1 MNWLALTMEELNIII
16 GLVNPWPVLF
26 QHQQRTSHPM
36 QMASR
41 TISSNDWLP
50 HKWEKFYLL
59 LHLLMIAD
67 QMPLTIIWMA
77 ALNLNITCN
86 CCWNIQ
92 YAGKEHFQSLS
103 RRSPLFKEYKRKKGG
118 TLNLYTNPTLSW
130 GIKRWGKQHSDL
142 KYYLFNHI
150 LFPRYLH
157 FPLPSLSVSLAN
169 NPLVS
174 KLLRQPL
181 GTQIALD
188 QANLFCKGDL
198 FNHLIFFGGHLFI
211 WFPRL
216 QRTLRGYSNKAGESN
231 R

>member
-1 MNWLALTMEELNIII
+1 
-16 GLVNPWPVLF
+16 
-26 QHQQRTSHPM
+26 
-36 QMASR
+36 MASR

-50 HKWEKFYLL
+50 HKWGKFYLL
-59 LHLLMIAD
+59 LHLLMITD

-77 ALNLNITCN
+77 ALNLNLTCK
-86 CCWNIQ
+86 CWLNTQ
-92 YAGKEHFQSLS
+92 KSGKVPVCL
-103 RRSPLFKEYKRKKGG
+103 RPLRNTNERKVNFKSYIN
-118 TLNLYTNPTLSW
+118 TTLSW
-130 GIKRWGKQHSDL
+130 RIKTRGKQQSDL

>member
-1 MNWLALTMEELNIII
+1 
-16 GLVNPWPVLF
+16 
-26 QHQQRTSHPM
+26 
-36 QMASR
+36 MASR

-50 HKWEKFYLL
+50 HKWGEILF
-59 LHLLMIAD
+59 A
-67 QMPLTIIWMA
+67 A
-77 ALNLNITCN
+77 ALADDHRPNACYDNM
-86 CCWNIQ
+86 
-92 YAGKEHFQSLS
+92 AGCSELEHYL
-103 RRSPLFKEYKRKKGG
+103 RRGGRKGAFPGIRNKDKQDLC
-118 TLNLYTNPTLSW
+118 THTAW
-130 GIKRWGKQHSDL
+130 RWRIKRWDKQRSDL
-142 KYYLFNHI
+142 KYYLFNHNTPPTPHPI
-150 LFPRYLH
+150 SPRPSQISL

>member
-1 MNWLALTMEELNIII
+1 MLVKYTAEPEKKTVVSAASDCLSNIEVIHGKGRLN
-16 GLVNPWPVLF
+16 F
-26 QHQQRTSHPM
+26 TR
-36 QMASR
+36 
-41 TISSNDWLP
+41 
-50 HKWEKFYLL
+50 F
-59 LHLLMIAD
+59 AD
-67 QMPLTIIWMA
+67 FPLW
-77 ALNLNITCN
+77 
-86 CCWNIQ
+86 W
-92 YAGKEHFQSLS
+92 K
-103 RRSPLFKEYKRKKGG
+103 
-118 TLNLYTNPTLSW
+118 
-130 GIKRWGKQHSDL
+130 IKRWDKITQWS
-142 KYYLFNHI
+142 KI
-150 LFPRYLH
+150 LSLQSYPFPPISS
-157 FPLPSLSVSLAN
+157 FPPSPLPSLSVSLAN

>member
-1 MNWLALTMEELNIII
+1 M
-16 GLVNPWPVLF
+16 G
-26 QHQQRTSHPM
+26 
-36 QMASR
+36 
-41 TISSNDWLP
+41 
-50 HKWEKFYLL
+50 KFYLL
-59 LHLLMIAD
+59 LHLLIITDHMSVTTIWPTAPKLKD
-67 QMPLTIIWMA
+67 LRRIISPKKEKKGEKPCFHSNTNMPL
-77 ALNLNITCN
+77 
-86 CCWNIQ
+86 
-92 YAGKEHFQSLS
+92 SS
-103 RRSPLFKEYKRKKGG
+103 RREEERQIAQRSKILSPQSYKPPQY
-118 TLNLYTNPTLSW
+118 LYFT
-130 GIKRWGKQHSDL
+130 
-142 KYYLFNHI
+142 
-150 LFPRYLH
+150 
-157 FPLPSLSVSLAN
+157 LPSPSVRLAN

>member
-1 MNWLALTMEELNIII
+1 MLLEKRCLIEMTLEKTMSEASASLFEELQIRKRKK
-16 GLVNPWPVLF
+16 LKCC
-26 QHQQRTSHPM
+26 
-36 QMASR
+36 
-41 TISSNDWLP
+41 SN
-50 HKWEKFYLL
+50 
-59 LHLLMIAD
+59 
-67 QMPLTIIWMA
+67 T
-77 ALNLNITCN
+77 T
-86 CCWNIQ
+86 
-92 YAGKEHFQSLS
+92 LS
-103 RRSPLFKEYKRKKGG
+103 RR
-118 TLNLYTNPTLSW
+118 
-130 GIKRWGKQHSDL
+130 IKRWDKQRSDL